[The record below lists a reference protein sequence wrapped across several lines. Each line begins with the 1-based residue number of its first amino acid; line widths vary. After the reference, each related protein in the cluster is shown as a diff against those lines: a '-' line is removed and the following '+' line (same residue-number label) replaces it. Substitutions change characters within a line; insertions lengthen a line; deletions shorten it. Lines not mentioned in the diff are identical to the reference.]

1 MERPLTSSPPHNEV
15 MANPVFDAVR
25 TVMAIRDYQPK
36 PIPPDV
42 VTRIV
47 DAGRLTASASNQQ
60 EWHFVVVR
68 EPENLRALGSLVRT
82 GPYIAKSVLAIV
94 VAYEKTSN
102 TGISDCSRAIQSM
115 LLTAWAEGV
124 GSNWTGF
131 GGLEGVRSKVALRSL
146 RGARCP
152 AFRVPGSAGQG
163 TQETQAASGSRLG
176 GALRHTLSWWRFVLE
191 PRRSSDPLPVRAG
204 PSSLRDVPRPLVNA
218 CRPV

>member
-1 MERPLTSSPPHNEV
+1 MPLCAVLMTPQPPYLGHEAVRAASYMERPLTSYPPHNEV

-94 VAYEKTSN
+94 VAYDKNSR
-102 TGISDCSRAIQSM
+102 TGVSDCSRAIQSM

-131 GGLEGVRSKVALRSL
+131 GGLEGVRNKVGLPDRYGCSPS
-146 RGARCP
+146 CP
-152 AFRVPGSAGQG
+152 
-163 TQETQAASGSRLG
+163 SGSRLRP
-176 GALRHTLSWWRFVLE
+176 ARD
-191 PRRSSDPLPVRAG
+191 RRIASR
-204 PSSLRDVPRPLVNA
+204 
-218 CRPV
+218 